1 MAKSDRNGEQKLR
14 RRVTELEDQADNLRV
29 ASEGAL
35 LRVETFA
42 NEADIVR
49 KLNSDLEIRNAD
61 LTSAIESLKSEN
73 TGLRKAVEAAA
84 TNDMDDR
91 QALETAN
98 EELQVIAVEL
108 EAANRKLEEQTEE
121 LVLEVTERTRAEQ
134 VARESEE
141 RTQNILD
148 SLADGAITINANGII
163 EYANSE
169 TERIFGY
176 STDELIDKNLSMLM
190 SGSDRN
196 NHDGFLSNYLKTGK
210 AKIIGIGREVVGLR
224 KDGTTF
230 PFYLTV
236 SETELKGRTIF
247 TGTLH
252 DMSARKKILVALLE
266 AKREAEVASQAKSE
280 FLSSMSHELRTPL
293 NAILGFSQLLRYRS
307 EEISAGQRA
316 EYLDLILSSGEHLL
330 GLVERVLELTKIEAG
345 KITLS
350 IEDVA
355 LHDIVGASVDSVSA
369 QAADRGVVIL
379 DRSADLNLPDILCDP
394 MVLKQALLNLLSN
407 AVKFNRKDGT
417 VTVACGQ
424 SEDGMLRISVTD
436 TGRGISESNRRRLF
450 EPFDRLGMEGSDIE
464 GAGIGLTIAKRL
476 VELMDG
482 SIDYDSVEGEGSTF
496 WIELPL
502 AEALAASDGRAQP
515 EAAGDQPIHA
525 LTDKTHADGK
535 TVLYVEDNP
544 SNVLLMKEILDR
556 LCNLTM
562 ISAASAEEGLE
573 LIRKTKPDIILMDIQ
588 LPGMD
593 GIDALKE
600 LRRTEAYRNIPVIA
614 LTAQAMPKDVKK
626 GVDAG
631 FDCYITKPIRISE
644 ILSALGDLLK

>member
-1 MAKSDRNGEQKLR
+1 
-14 RRVTELEDQADNLRV
+14 
-29 ASEGAL
+29 
-35 LRVETFA
+35 
-42 NEADIVR
+42 
-49 KLNSDLEIRNAD
+49 
-61 LTSAIESLKSEN
+61 
-73 TGLRKAVEAAA
+73 
-84 TNDMDDR
+84 
-91 QALETAN
+91 
-98 EELQVIAVEL
+98 
-108 EAANRKLEEQTEE
+108 
-121 LVLEVTERTRAEQ
+121 
-134 VARESEE
+134 
-141 RTQNILD
+141 
-148 SLADGAITINANGII
+148 
-163 EYANSE
+163 
-169 TERIFGY
+169 
-176 STDELIDKNLSMLM
+176 MLM

-266 AKREAEVASQAKSE
+266 AKREAEVASQAESE

-436 TGRGISESNRRRLF
+436 TGRGISESNRRRQALCT
-450 EPFDRLGMEGSDIE
+450 RGSSSTTTT
-464 GAGIGLTIAKRL
+464 GAPGTIRTSVTAH
-476 VELMDG
+476 DG
-482 SIDYDSVEGEGSTF
+482 S
-496 WIELPL
+496 
-502 AEALAASDGRAQP
+502 
-515 EAAGDQPIHA
+515 
-525 LTDKTHADGK
+525 
-535 TVLYVEDNP
+535 
-544 SNVLLMKEILDR
+544 
-556 LCNLTM
+556 
-562 ISAASAEEGLE
+562 
-573 LIRKTKPDIILMDIQ
+573 
-588 LPGMD
+588 
-593 GIDALKE
+593 
-600 LRRTEAYRNIPVIA
+600 
-614 LTAQAMPKDVKK
+614 
-626 GVDAG
+626 
-631 FDCYITKPIRISE
+631 
-644 ILSALGDLLK
+644 